1 MSTDEL
7 IVQLARSAR
16 PIRPLPPPGVR
27 AMRWSAAALL
37 VMLVAI
43 VVIGPRADLPLALS
57 RPVFLGS
64 LVALLLT
71 LASGTTAAFVL
82 SVPGA
87 GRSSAQ
93 RVLPLL
99 MAAGWSAI
107 WLIAAAAGGTPGT
120 APIHSG
126 CAIQIAVCA
135 AATGWLLFAMV
146 VRAAPLQPLWTAAV
160 ASVSSMATGA
170 VVAQVLCPLDDPMH
184 QLIGHVLIGLV
195 VAGAG
200 LVAGHRALQPW
211 RGSTRRP
218 SSGRPW
224 PR

>member
-1 MSTDEL
+1 
-7 IVQLARSAR
+7 
-16 PIRPLPPPGVR
+16 
-27 AMRWSAAALL
+27 MRWSAAALL

-43 VVIGPRADLPLALS
+43 VVMGPRADLRGALS
-57 RPVFLGS
+57 QPLFLGS
-64 LVALLLT
+64 LVGLLLT

-87 GRSSAQ
+87 ERSPAQ

-99 MAAGWSAI
+99 MAAGWSTI
-107 WLIAAAAGGTPGT
+107 WILVVSTRGVPAGQAT
-120 APIHSG
+120 APFHSA
-126 CAIQIAVCA
+126 CAIQIVLSAV
-135 AATGWLLFAMV
+135 ATGWLLFVMLA
-146 VRAAPLQPLWTAAV
+146 RAAPLQPLWTAAA
-160 ASVSSMATGA
+160 ASLASMATGA